1 MTAGTT
7 LLEVKGLKKHF
18 PIRKGLLRRTVGH
31 VRAVDGVSF
40 TIRKGETLALV
51 GESGCG
57 KTTAAR
63 CILRAYAPT
72 GGAIRFKVEGRE
84 VDLAGLKRA
93 ELRPLRRHIQ
103 MVFQDPYSSLNPRL
117 TALSAVA
124 EAVHVWQRTGRK
136 ESNDRALRLIN
147 AMGLSAE
154 QARQFPRSL
163 SGGQRQRVS
172 VARALAPEPAI
183 LVADEPTSAIDQSAQ
198 AQLLNLFRRLQA
210 ERKLTIVFIS
220 HDLNLV
226 RYLTSR
232 VYVMQR
238 GVVVEHGETQRVF
251 ARPEH
256 PYTRELIDAIPRRKD
271 SA

>member
-1 MTAGTT
+1 MSQPIIQARGINVVFGKGG
-7 LLEVKGLKKHF
+7 EAFHAVKDVDFDAF
-18 PIRKGLLRRTVGH
+18 PGEAVG
-31 VRAVDGVSF
+31 V
-40 TIRKGETLALV
+40 V
-51 GESGCG
+51 GESGSG
-57 KTTAAR
+57 KTTLAR
-63 CILRAYAPT
+63 VLVGLQPPT
-72 GGAIRFKVEGRE
+72 SGSVLVDRRE
-84 VDLAGLKRA
+84 VYESGAMRA
-93 ELRPLRRHIQ
+93 VTPEAPWRLQ
-103 MVFQDPYSSLNPRL
+103 MIFQDPYSSLNPRL

-124 EAVHVWQRTGRK
+124 EAVQVWQGTDRRQ
-136 ESNDRALRLIN
+136 SNLRALQLIN
-147 AMGLSAE
+147 AMGLSE
-154 QARQFPRSL
+154 QQARQFPRSL

-172 VARALAPEPAI
+172 VARALAPEPQI

-198 AQLLNLFRRLQA
+198 AQLLNLFRRLQS

-251 ARPEH
+251 SAPEH

>member
-1 MTAGTT
+1 MSPPIIKGRGINVVFGRGGEAFHA
-7 LLEVKGLKKHF
+7 VKDVDFDAF
-18 PIRKGLLRRTVGH
+18 PGEAVG
-31 VRAVDGVSF
+31 V
-40 TIRKGETLALV
+40 V
-51 GESGCG
+51 GESGSG
-57 KTTAAR
+57 KTTLAR
-63 CILRAYAPT
+63 VLVGLQPPT
-72 GGAIRFKVEGRE
+72 SGSVLVEGRE
-84 VDLAGLKRA
+84 VYENGVMRA
-93 ELRPLRRHIQ
+93 VTADAPWRLQ
-103 MVFQDPYSSLNPRL
+103 MIFQDPYSSLNPRL
-117 TALSAVA
+117 TALSAVS
-124 EAVHVWQRTGRK
+124 EAVHVWQGTGRS
-136 ESNDRALRLIN
+136 ESNTRALQLIN

-198 AQLLNLFRRLQA
+198 AQLLNLFRRLQT

-251 ARPEH
+251 ASPEH